1 MDENNEMLKRI
12 IGIECP
18 TDKVTDRV
26 IDVLE
31 DYHQGGEY
39 QITSETD
46 NDYDQTRLKFYKAY
60 SESGDNPDLVMV
72 VKEGKDGYV
81 AKIVDAYT
89 DKD

>member
-31 DYHQGGEY
+31 DYRLGGEY
-39 QITSETD
+39 QIVSESD
-46 NDYDQTRLKFYKAY
+46 DDYDQTRLKFYRAY

-81 AKIVDAYT
+81 AKIVDAYA

>member
-31 DYHQGGEY
+31 DYHLGGEY